1 MGSITLRAT
10 THKGTHGALAA
21 RQPLSVS
28 MPAGSRAWRGVRLAG
43 VDETFLN
50 EMRERLQSRAA
61 ELRDTIARIEGT
73 TGPVSP
79 NNAIG
84 RLTRLD
90 AMQATSMRRAAARD
104 HDLEL
109 HHVGRA
115 LEAMAAG
122 EYGVCR
128 RCKEDMAEARLRAK
142 PEAFLC
148 VACISSASSRR

>member
-1 MGSITLRAT
+1 MATSSLRQE
-10 THKGTHGALAA
+10 H
-21 RQPLSVS
+21 
-28 MPAGSRAWRGVRLAG
+28 G

-50 EMRERLQSRAA
+50 EMRERLQSRRSCA
-61 ELRDTIARIEGT
+61 ELRDTIARIDGAT
-73 TGPVSP
+73 APVSP

-90 AMQATSMRRAAARD
+90 AMQTTSMRRAVARD

-109 HHVGRA
+109 QNVARA
-115 LEAMAAG
+115 LKAIAAG

-128 RCKEDMAEARLRAK
+128 RCKEDIAPARLRAK

-148 VACISSASSRR
+148 VACTSNAGPGR

>member
-1 MGSITLRAT
+1 M
-10 THKGTHGALAA
+10 
-21 RQPLSVS
+21 
-28 MPAGSRAWRGVRLAG
+28 
-43 VDETFLN
+43 DETFLN

-73 TGPVSP
+73 TAPVSP

-90 AMQATSMRRAAARD
+90 AMQATSMRRATARD

-109 HHVGRA
+109 RHAVRA

-122 EYGVCR
+122 EYGVCH
-128 RCKEDMAEARLRAK
+128 RCKEDLTEARLRAK

-148 VACISSASSRR
+148 VDCSSRVASRR

>member
-1 MGSITLRAT
+1 MVELRRIVGAADGVSVMSLPGSNVCQE
-10 THKGTHGALAA
+10 HH
-21 RQPLSVS
+21 
-28 MPAGSRAWRGVRLAG
+28 

-61 ELRDTIARIEGT
+61 ELRDTITRIDGT
-73 TGPVSP
+73 TAPISP

-90 AMQATSMRRAAARD
+90 AMQATSMRRAVARD

-109 HHVGRA
+109 QNVERA
-115 LEAMAAG
+115 LKAIAANG
-122 EYGVCR
+122 YGVCR
-128 RCKEDMAEARLRAK
+128 RCKEDIASARLRAK

-148 VACISSASSRR
+148 VACASL

>member
-1 MGSITLRAT
+1 M
-10 THKGTHGALAA
+10 
-21 RQPLSVS
+21 
-28 MPAGSRAWRGVRLAG
+28 
-43 VDETFLN
+43 DEVFFS

-61 ELRDTIARIEGT
+61 ELRDTIARIDGT
-73 TGPVSP
+73 TAPVSP

-109 HHVGRA
+109 HHVVRA
-115 LEAMAAG
+115 LESMANG
-122 EYGVCR
+122 MYGTCR
-128 RCKEDMAEARLRAK
+128 RCKEEIAEARLRAK

-148 VACISSASSRR
+148 VACASAAASR

>member
-1 MGSITLRAT
+1 MATSFLRQE
-10 THKGTHGALAA
+10 H
-21 RQPLSVS
+21 
-28 MPAGSRAWRGVRLAG
+28 G

-50 EMRERLQSRAA
+50 EMRERLQSRAV
-61 ELRDTIARIEGT
+61 ELRDTIARIDGAT
-73 TGPVSP
+73 APVSP

-90 AMQATSMRRAAARD
+90 AMQATSMRRAVARD

-109 HHVGRA
+109 QNVARA
-115 LEAMAAG
+115 LKAIAAG

-128 RCKEDMAEARLRAK
+128 RCKEDIAPARLRAK

-148 VACISSASSRR
+148 VACTSNAGPGR

>member
-1 MGSITLRAT
+1 MATPSLRQE
-10 THKGTHGALAA
+10 H
-21 RQPLSVS
+21 
-28 MPAGSRAWRGVRLAG
+28 G

-61 ELRDTIARIEGT
+61 ELGDTIARIDGAIA
-73 TGPVSP
+73 PVSP

-90 AMQATSMRRAAARD
+90 AMQATSMRRAVARD

-109 HHVGRA
+109 QNVARA
-115 LEAMAAG
+115 LKAISAG

-128 RCKEDMAEARLRAK
+128 RCKEDIARARLRAK

-148 VACISSASSRR
+148 VACTSNAGPGR

>member
-1 MGSITLRAT
+1 M
-10 THKGTHGALAA
+10 
-21 RQPLSVS
+21 
-28 MPAGSRAWRGVRLAG
+28 
-43 VDETFLN
+43 DEAFLN

-61 ELRDTIARIEGT
+61 ELRDTIARIDGT
-73 TGPVSP
+73 TAPVSP

-90 AMQATSMRRAAARD
+90 AMQATSMRRAVARD

-109 HHVGRA
+109 QNVTRA
-115 LEAMAAG
+115 LKTMAAG

-128 RCKEDMAEARLRAK
+128 RCKEEISAARLRAR

-148 VACISSASSRR
+148 LACTSNAGAGR